1 MSEHKKISSS
11 KDPKEILKLCEKVAY
26 TTMNWT
32 QQSTAIPMS
41 EIKLGITRVIQL
53 GSEENGGI
61 DYEVLFKLNQ
71 LYDGLDHIR
80 IK

>member
-1 MSEHKKISSS
+1 MSEHKKINSS

-32 QQSTAIPMS
+32 HWNTGIPLS
-41 EIKLGITRVIQL
+41 EIKLGISRVIQL

-71 LYDGLDHIR
+71 LYDALDHIH

>member
-32 QQSTAIPMS
+32 HQSTAIPLTK
-41 EIKLGITRVIQL
+41 IKLGITRVIQL
-53 GSEENGGI
+53 GAEENVGI
-61 DYEVLFKLNQ
+61 DYDVLFKLNQ

>member
-1 MSEHKKISSS
+1 
-11 KDPKEILKLCEKVAY
+11 
-26 TTMNWT
+26 MNWT
-32 QQSTAIPMS
+32 HQSTAIPLA

-53 GSEENGGI
+53 GAEENGEI
-61 DYEVLFKLNQ
+61 DYEILFKLNQ

>member
-32 QQSTAIPMS
+32 HQSTAIPMS

-53 GSEENGGI
+53 GTEENGGI

-80 IK
+80 VK

>member
-1 MSEHKKISSS
+1 
-11 KDPKEILKLCEKVAY
+11 
-26 TTMNWT
+26 
-32 QQSTAIPMS
+32 MS

-53 GSEENGGI
+53 GTEENGGI

-80 IK
+80 VK